1 MPSTSTLITA
11 DSVSKRS
18 VMFIDSSGT
27 QGMSTTGVGRPA
39 RGQLSATQ
47 ISDAAGTS
55 ASG

>member
-1 MPSTSTLITA
+1 MPSTSTLMTA

-18 VMFIDSSGT
+18 VMFIDSSRT
-27 QGMSTTGVGRPA
+27 QGMSTVAGWSPC
-39 RGQLSATQ
+39 GQLRATQ